1 MAKSDRLLKCRA
13 PRRGFSL
20 ASLLLLTAVVA
31 ILAAA
36 AGSAA
41 VRADADR
48 VEGLVIGAVLGMIV
62 GTCVGVAVGW
72 SVFGRLRDAALGL
85 VIGAPFGAIAGVLI
99 ASPQGLPT
107 VIGGSLLLVVVGLVF
122 RFRSGKPPW

>member
-1 MAKSDRLLKCRA
+1 MAKSDRLSKCRA

-20 ASLLLLTAVVA
+20 ASLLLLTAVAA

-41 VRADADR
+41 VRAKPDQVD
-48 VEGLVIGAVLGMIV
+48 GLVFGAVLGMIV
-62 GTCVGVAVGW
+62 GTGVGVVVGW
-72 SVFGRLRDAALGL
+72 SLLGRLRDAALGL
-85 VIGAPFGAIAGVLI
+85 VIGAPFGAITGVLI

-107 VIGGSLLLVVVGLVF
+107 VVGGSLLLVVVGLVF
-122 RFRSGKPPW
+122 RFRSDKPPR